1 MASNP
6 CRSTSLIL
14 DDTRVHTPPSAHTE
28 TELPDP
34 ADDDFGLIRALW
46 FAIPA
51 SLAILAAGLMG
62 IFLGDFVQ
70 WLFF

>member
-1 MASNP
+1 MKHPAL
-6 CRSTSLIL
+6 LI
-14 DDTRVHTPPSAHTE
+14 DDSHTPTPDRTE
-28 TELPDP
+28 AQIQEP

-46 FAIPA
+46 FSIPA

-62 IFLGDFVQ
+62 IYLGDFVQ